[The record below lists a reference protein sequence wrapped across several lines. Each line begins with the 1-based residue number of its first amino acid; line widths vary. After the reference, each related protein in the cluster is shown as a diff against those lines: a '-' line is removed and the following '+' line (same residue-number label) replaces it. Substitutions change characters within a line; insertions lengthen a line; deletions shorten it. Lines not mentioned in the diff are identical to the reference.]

1 MAKKMDFLDFISDLP
16 DEEGDELKAD
26 ASCELQWSVSSGA
39 YYRVEGSKIVL
50 VKDKDCKK
58 KR

>member
-26 ASCELQWSVSSGA
+26 ASSELQWSVPAGA

-50 VKDKDCKK
+50 VKDEGCKK

>member
-26 ASCELQWSVSSGA
+26 ASCDPQWSVSSGVS
-39 YYRVEGSKIVL
+39 YRVDGTKIVL
-50 VKDKDCKK
+50 VKGKDCKK